1 MSLGLFN
8 CRLIQLGGDRL
19 FFFTTGT
26 PFATASLRFL
36 LSRLVG
42 RSGRCQGRAVLARRS
57 EPLTPPRPSI
67 ECPWKATGRSDAE
80 NLGHPNRRCR
90 TVVETLP
97 VVELEVALDT
107 RSRRSLPSETSP
119 ARLTLPLAEP

>member
-19 FFFTTGT
+19 FFFATG
-26 PFATASLRFL
+26 FAFFSVDLLEGRVRFAAPKPRALDTA
-36 LSRLVG
+36 
-42 RSGRCQGRAVLARRS
+42 
-57 EPLTPPRPSI
+57 RPSI
-67 ECPWKATGRSDAE
+67 ECPWKAKGRSDAE

-107 RSRRSLPSETSP
+107 RSRR
-119 ARLTLPLAEP
+119 

>member
-19 FFFTTGT
+19 FFFATGT
-26 PFATASLRFL
+26 PFATPSLRFL
-36 LSRLVG
+36 LSRFVG

-67 ECPWKATGRSDAE
+67 ECPWKAKGRSDAE

-107 RSRRSLPSETSP
+107 RSRRSQCRAKRAPQG
-119 ARLTLPLAEP
+119 